1 MGYYISTKI
10 VGEIWL
16 IIYENISPWIMVHSY
31 IILKYSEQKLLEIPD
46 SLILDLADFVKFAK
60 IHKTILSRCFC
71 RWKMQWC
78 VSPEHYGEGDFRIWG
93 SNPQI
98 KIPTGS
104 GLGVLR
110 ADLTLLGKSSRHRLT
125 SARCFARS
133 YFRLHTESQG
143 PLPSSSDIFR
153 IFRNGDRSVRFA
165 TWQTRRTKTALP
177 IFKRANT
184 VDAKALK
191 INNDRKEFG

>member
-1 MGYYISTKI
+1 MNNGSFLNHSKI
-10 VGEIWL
+10 QQANCL
-16 IIYENISPWIMVHSY
+16 R
-31 IILKYSEQKLLEIPD
+31 YSFP
-46 SLILDLADFVKFAK
+46 ILDLADFVKFAK
-60 IHKTILSRCFC
+60 IHKIILSRCFC
-71 RWKMQWC
+71 RWKMRWC
-78 VSPEHYGEGDFRIWG
+78 VSPEHYGGTSVFGG

-125 SARCFARS
+125 SAPDALLGVISDF
-133 YFRLHTESQG
+133 T
-143 PLPSSSDIFR
+143 PSLRVPSSDIFR
-153 IFRNGDRSVRFA
+153 MFRNGDRFIRFA
-165 TWQTRRTKTALP
+165 TWQTKTALP